1 MITVVQTVAGASQFT
16 GLAGAGLIDFAELAL
31 AGEGESGIVY
41 NLALKWTDGGA
52 VAGTTINCFFQR
64 PAGGATERLQVT
76 SLVDTAGFELAGC
89 RIIVP
94 REFPGLG
101 AIWPLQLITTGKT
114 VDASLIISFGKGR
127 VETGPG

>member
-1 MITVVQTVAGASQFT
+1 M
-16 GLAGAGLIDFAELAL
+16 AGAGLIDFAELAL
-31 AGEGESGIVY
+31 AGEGESGMVY